1 MELLE
6 RYEQCILSVFQE
18 IMTVAMQEGI
28 LEALNKQ
35 KILCTHV
42 FCKLVK
48 LLKEGHLKTA
58 TELVHKYIKDPEVL
72 YEKLF

>member
-28 LEALNKQ
+28 LEALTKQ
-35 KILCTHV
+35 KIHCTHV

-48 LLKEGHLKTA
+48 LVKEGHLETA
-58 TELVHKYIKDPEVL
+58 TELVHKYIKDPEAL
-72 YEKLF
+72 YEKLL

>member
-1 MELLE
+1 ME

-28 LEALNKQ
+28 LEALTKQ
-35 KILCTHV
+35 KILFTHV

-48 LLKEGHLKTA
+48 LVKEGHLKTA

>member
-1 MELLE
+1 ME

-35 KILCTHV
+35 KIHCTHV

-48 LLKEGHLKTA
+48 LVKEGHLETA
-58 TELVHKYIKDPEVL
+58 TELVHKYIKDPEAL
-72 YEKLF
+72 YEKLL

>member
-1 MELLE
+1 ME

-28 LEALNKQ
+28 LEALTKQ
-35 KILCTHV
+35 KIHCTHV

-48 LLKEGHLKTA
+48 LVKEGQLETA
-58 TELVHKYIKDPEVL
+58 TELVHKYIKDPEAL
-72 YEKLF
+72 YEKLL